1 MKTPYNPNMNK
12 IIKFFR
18 ERPILSL
25 VLIFGLWVNSLP
37 LPDANIGTVRQY
49 NPLETTISNQKALA
63 VSGGD
68 GFTNLS
74 SPRSEAP
81 LGVGPLSDEYGFV
94 KPSPPETAKA
104 FWFEIV
110 VSNGLYC
117 LTVPIFASGNGR
129 EFTHSPNINTK
140 DSIGLSLKNLIILF
154 IFGL

>member
-68 GFTNLS
+68 GFTNPYS
-74 SPRSEAP
+74 SDR
-81 LGVGPLSDEYGFV
+81 GPTPKGASDRGEDRFV